1 MRIKF
6 CGAAGEV
13 TGSCHLVQTD
23 EATVLMDCGVF
34 QGGEERHRRN
44 REPFPFD
51 ARALTAVLLSH
62 AHLDHCGRLPLLV
75 KAGFGGKIFATH
87 ATCDLTKIVLLD
99 AAKLQEEDA
108 AWKIKRLKKQGE
120 DWSWVSPLFTTADA
134 ERVFEHFEPVPYG
147 EWVTLTSSLRFRF
160 REAGH
165 LLGSA
170 MVELQVRQ
178 NGGEQTLL
186 FTGDLGQPDMPI
198 LRDPETVEWADW
210 LMMESTYGNRDHAPL
225 SECLTQLCAIVDETR
240 RKGGRVLIP
249 SFAVGRTQEVLY
261 ALNEFVESG
270 QLKPLPV
277 FVDSPM
283 AREVLRVYQR
293 YRALYDEATQAKLQR
308 GDEPFAFPGLQLVT
322 TVDESKQLNTLSEP
336 CVIIA
341 GSGMA
346 TGGRIKHHL
355 KHGIGDPRN
364 AVVFVGFQAQG
375 TLGRQL
381 VDGVSPVRIFGEWH
395 EVKARIYLLDG
406 FSAHADRTALL
417 RWTSQFRESPKQTFL
432 VHGEPEAM
440 ASLADALRQRGWQVH
455 LPRQGEEVTLP
466 TA

>member
-1 MRIKF
+1 MPHGKSS
-6 CGAAGEV
+6 
-13 TGSCHLVQTD
+13 GSKSK
-23 EATVLMDCGVF
+23 EKIGR
-34 QGGEERHRRN
+34 GSHRFLRPPTLN
-44 REPFPFD
+44 GSLSTLNPS
-51 ARALTAVLLSH
+51 LTAN
-62 AHLDHCGRLPLLV
+62 
-75 KAGFGGKIFATH
+75 
-87 ATCDLTKIVLLD
+87 
-99 AAKLQEEDA
+99 
-108 AWKIKRLKKQGE
+108 
-120 DWSWVSPLFTTADA
+120 WVAITPS
-134 ERVFEHFEPVPYG
+134 G
-147 EWVTLTSSLRFRF
+147 RFRF

-178 NGGEQTLL
+178 NGDEQTLL
-186 FTGDLGQPDMPI
+186 FTGDLGQPNMPI

-225 SECLTQLCAIVDETR
+225 AECLTQLCAIVDETR

-249 SFAVGRTQEVLY
+249 SFAGGRTQEVLY

-270 QLKPLPV
+270 QLNPLPV

-283 AREVLRVYQR
+283 VREVLRVYQR
-293 YRALYDEATQAKLQR
+293 HRALYDEATQAKLRQ
-308 GDEPFAFPGLQLVT
+308 GDEPFTFPGLQLIT
-322 TVDESKQLNTLSEP
+322 TVDESKQLNTFNEP

-406 FSAHADRTALL
+406 FSAHADKTALL
-417 RWTSQFRESPKQTFL
+417 QWTSQFREPPKQTFL
-432 VHGEPEAM
+432 VHGEPDAM

-455 LPRQGEEVTLP
+455 LPRQGEEVTLLA
-466 TA
+466 T

>member
-1 MRIKF
+1 
-6 CGAAGEV
+6 
-13 TGSCHLVQTD
+13 
-23 EATVLMDCGVF
+23 
-34 QGGEERHRRN
+34 
-44 REPFPFD
+44 
-51 ARALTAVLLSH
+51 
-62 AHLDHCGRLPLLV
+62 
-75 KAGFGGKIFATH
+75 
-87 ATCDLTKIVLLD
+87 
-99 AAKLQEEDA
+99 
-108 AWKIKRLKKQGE
+108 
-120 DWSWVSPLFTTADA
+120 
-134 ERVFEHFEPVPYG
+134 
-147 EWVTLTSSLRFRF
+147 
-160 REAGH
+160 
-165 LLGSA
+165 
-170 MVELQVRQ
+170 
-178 NGGEQTLL
+178 
-186 FTGDLGQPDMPI
+186 
-198 LRDPETVEWADW
+198 
-210 LMMESTYGNRDHAPL
+210 
-225 SECLTQLCAIVDETR
+225 
-240 RKGGRVLIP
+240 
-249 SFAVGRTQEVLY
+249 LY

-308 GDEPFAFPGLQLVT
+308 GDEPFTFPGLQLVT

-417 RWTSQFRESPKQTFL
+417 QWTSQFRKPPKQTFL